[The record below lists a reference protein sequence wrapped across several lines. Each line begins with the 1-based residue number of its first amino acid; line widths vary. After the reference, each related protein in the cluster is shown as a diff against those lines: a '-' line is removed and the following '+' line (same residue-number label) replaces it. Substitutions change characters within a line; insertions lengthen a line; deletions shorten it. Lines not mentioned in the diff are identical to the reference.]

1 MEYIQNNSICIVFK
15 SIGHVYI
22 DVKNYKETL
31 RWLSQNLVVLSG
43 GRKGLIVER
52 HLVGTYMNNS
62 YIIIL
67 WSLYTLCHI
76 QSFVPK
82 LFLIIKIK

>member
-62 YIIIL
+62 ILLFFEVYIH
-67 WSLYTLCHI
+67 YVTYNHLCL
-76 QSFVPK
+76 SYF
-82 LFLIIKIK
+82 